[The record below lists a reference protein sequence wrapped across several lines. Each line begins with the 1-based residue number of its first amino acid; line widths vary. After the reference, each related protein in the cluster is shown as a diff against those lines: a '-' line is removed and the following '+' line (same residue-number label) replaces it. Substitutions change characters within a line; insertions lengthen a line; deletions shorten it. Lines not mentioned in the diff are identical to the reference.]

1 MAPLPSSPPS
11 FHQAGGFPGAS
22 ASWSVS
28 GHRARAGAQRLR
40 RQPTTQMRPRPRV
53 GPQQGAE
60 GQMPIPV
67 LAGDFGSNIQ
77 GPQLRDSK
85 DVYEGL
91 PLTPPPPTRSP
102 FSQHL
107 GGARA
112 SLPTC
117 PYTPPTPHPPPPRP
131 APSLSSSPS
140 PPTPWAFPDELDSLP
155 AFCLLLALPLP
166 HILHHKGEPWNSPS
180 Q

>member
-91 PLTPPPPTRSP
+91 PLTPLPRPAVPFPSIWVGREPP
-102 FSQHL
+102 
-107 GGARA
+107 
-112 SLPTC
+112 C
-117 PYTPPTPHPPPPRP
+117 PPALTPPPPP
-131 APSLSSSPS
+131 APLPLS
-140 PPTPWAFPDELDSLP
+140 P
-155 AFCLLLALPLP
+155 AAPLLPLP
-166 HILHHKGEPWNSPS
+166 GLFLMS
-180 Q
+180 